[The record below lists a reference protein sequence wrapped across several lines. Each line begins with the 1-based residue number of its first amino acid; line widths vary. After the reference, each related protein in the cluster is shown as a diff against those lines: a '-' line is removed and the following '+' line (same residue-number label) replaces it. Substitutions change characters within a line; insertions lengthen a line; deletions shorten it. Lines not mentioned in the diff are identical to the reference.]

1 MQWTSIIA
9 IYSLFLA
16 LSFFLVLPFG
26 VQTHDEAGVEKI
38 PGQADSAPA
47 HFRLGRVFLRAAIL
61 AAVLFGL
68 FYANYVNGWITAR
81 DINFFGD
88 SPGVEGRT

>member
-9 IYSLFLA
+9 IYCLFLS

-26 VQTHDEAGVEKI
+26 VKTHEEAGIEKI

-47 HFRLGRVFLRAAIL
+47 HFHFGRVFLRAAIL

-68 FYANYVNGWITAR
+68 FYANYVNGWISAK
-81 DINFFGD
+81 DLDLLGEGAG
-88 SPGVEGRT
+88 SEGRA